1 MGFSDCYMSAVKF
14 FSSLLVIVF
23 ATCFLIY
30 YTVKNGTPQNLYG
43 LMVFAFFSGPMF
55 LLQGFVG
62 SMKRF
67 SKRSI
72 LTFFLRDQIDNGTA
86 ANGKRSSEVSEE
98 EVNKD
103 GRIVTII
110 KLSSL

>member
-1 MGFSDCYMSAVKF
+1 
-14 FSSLLVIVF
+14 
-23 ATCFLIY
+23 
-30 YTVKNGTPQNLYG
+30 
-43 LMVFAFFSGPMF
+43 
-55 LLQGFVG
+55 
-62 SMKRF
+62 MKRF
-67 SKRSI
+67 SKHSI

-110 KLSSL
+110 NLSSV

>member
-1 MGFSDCYMSAVKF
+1 MRGL
-14 FSSLLVIVF
+14 SLLCFVVGF
-23 ATCFLIY
+23 AL
-30 YTVKNGTPQNLYG
+30 
-43 LMVFAFFSGPMF
+43 FSICA
-55 LLQGFVG
+55 FVG

-98 EVNKD
+98 EGNKD